1 MEYQERS
8 VQRVFSV
15 RFSPGDRVME
25 GLEKLI
31 GEKNVRTGIV
41 IFIGAFSKGNLVLG
55 FRKYSRKPM
64 DFDRTSISETHE
76 VLGVGS
82 ITWANG
88 KPKIH
93 LHAGVA
99 RQREVFI
106 AHIEEADAAG
116 AEVFILELSGE
127 GFTSAALV

>member
-15 RFSPGDRVME
+15 RFSAGDRVME

-31 GEKNVRTGIV
+31 EEKNIRTGIV
-41 IFIGAFSKGNLVLG
+41 IFLGAFSKGNLVLG

-82 ITWANG
+82 ITWVDG

-106 AHIEEADAAG
+106 AHIEEADVAG
-116 AEVFILELSGE
+116 AEVFILELSGG

>member
-15 RFSPGDRVME
+15 RFSPGDRIME
-25 GLEKLI
+25 SLEKLI
-31 GEKNVRTGIV
+31 GEKNIRTGIV
-41 IFIGAFSKGNLVLG
+41 IFLGAFSKGNLVLG

-76 VLGVGS
+76 ILGVGS
-82 ITWANG
+82 ITWVG
-88 KPKIH
+88 DKPKVH

-106 AHIEEADAAG
+106 AHIEEADVAG
-116 AEVFILELSGE
+116 AEVFILELSGA
-127 GFTSAALV
+127 GFTSSALV

>member
-15 RFSPGDRVME
+15 RFSPGDRIIE
-25 GLEKLI
+25 GLERLI
-31 GEKNVRTGIV
+31 AEKNIRTGIV
-41 IFIGAFSKGNLVLG
+41 IFIGAFSKGNLILG
-55 FRKYSRKPM
+55 FRKYTRKSM

-82 ITWANG
+82 ITWASG
-88 KPKIH
+88 KPKVH
-93 LHAGVA
+93 LHSGMA

-106 AHIEEADAAG
+106 AHIEEADVAG